1 MEKIKITQLE
11 IDPNLKVREVNEYA
25 VSRYAEAMRNG
36 DEFPPVVV
44 DQKNRLICGHTR
56 YYAYKRA
63 FKDPELMVKAERKTF
78 KTEADALMFAASD
91 NARHGLPLD
100 TWDKKNITIKLLSM
114 KRTPEEIAKL
124 FGVSANRIEDWAG
137 MTVVIVGKK
146 GQRTQKPV
154 KNGSKHMIGQE
165 VTEEAYE
172 NHAQREM
179 GIHGKYYSSR
189 LFDLIKYDWIDTE
202 DAETMGSLKQ
212 LHQILTEFLKKNK

>member
-100 TWDKKNITIKLLSM
+100 TWDKKKVSQKLIEWG
-114 KRTPEEIAKL
+114 RHPEEISKI
-124 FGVSANRIEDWAG
+124 FGVSVNRVEEWAG
-137 MTVVIVGKK
+137 MTVIVIGKNGKK
-146 GQRTQKPV
+146 TREPL
-154 KNGSKHMIGQE
+154 KNGYKHMINQE